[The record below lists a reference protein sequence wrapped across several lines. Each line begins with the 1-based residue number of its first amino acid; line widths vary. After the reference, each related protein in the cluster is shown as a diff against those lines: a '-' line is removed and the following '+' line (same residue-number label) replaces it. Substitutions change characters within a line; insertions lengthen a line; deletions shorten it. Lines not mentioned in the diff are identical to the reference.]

1 MVSRCAGGQHRLC
14 CFCCP
19 VRHGVLGRFQPEAV
33 EWADYAYLTLNR
45 GTTSVVFVPATPTS
59 HRTLRGL
66 LPLLVTLGWACNH
79 STRRNAIL
87 PFPDALSW
95 QCPT

>member
-1 MVSRCAGGQHRLC
+1 M
-14 CFCCP
+14 
-19 VRHGVLGRFQPEAV
+19 LGLFQPEAV

-45 GTTSVVFVPATPTS
+45 GTTSVVFVPALPTS
-59 HRTLRGL
+59 HRTLHGL

-95 QCPT
+95 QCRVSYLERYHFGRCTYLGCCLM